1 MAVLTVP
8 TQVLLWG
15 NQQHTMNSTRPQSLF
30 FVCLPELQKLCAATV
45 TLSSQIPETEAR
57 STQIKTCR
65 QLLFLY
71 QEILSAPVMGT
82 LNQVSVV
89 MAIPFY
95 ESGICQAYVE
105 RHGAT
110 LEAPQTVTPALLQT
124 CLSYTLTAR
133 LAPRWNKA
141 GHLLVQGKDF
151 LSHSGRQNAVV
162 IDLNVSERQ
171 LCISVEPCSIRLPPP
186 KLGDFDISANT
197 VKLFDSSENTVIQ
210 QHSILS
216 NWCYVLPSMKMGQ
229 IINISHIIPP
239 ESPFRSYKDFQM
251 HWKSLYGYILPEDLE
266 ETKIYLSVYFK
277 PIGERFF
284 TYPLS
289 CIRSQPVQYF
299 PRTDAESVVNSFLSD
314 MKSNFTQ
321 LCGFPVKMTSK
332 ALYAT
337 KELSRAS
344 VHEIKPKHAKSDGE
358 MVCVVSL
365 TQAPPRKPGLLGIPS
380 SCSTENSHWMERLI
394 KEPGTHSLSSS
405 SKRPGGVSIEATE
418 KSVSNKQIPPGVAE
432 LPAAKSLGTAFESTL
447 TKVGKIIPIFK
458 GKLMQMNGKIT
469 NQTDRKKRENAERHS
484 PIKSVGDSSPR
495 LSVHKSSITQVFKHI
510 QNMPVKTPTDSSVL
524 QVKSMKTHT
533 KCGAPIFRW
542 KTQSSGQNASSDF
555 SENSASGGSPSEVSH
570 KKANS
575 LFFPKNVG
583 PVLQKSNTSPCLN
596 THESSSSRRG
606 KKFTSQN
613 TTQFLEKQHQSTEV
627 HLQICK
633 LDSEM
638 TNSSLSLQ
646 QTKRSNKEAGLNIHE
661 SVFKD
666 TVCMAKSEENKATCH
681 SKDCTAET
689 TSHHSKPNFEQTI
702 TGNKYLTCE
711 TLTSKPTLPVKE
723 SNMEASVKKSC
734 ARRRQQKEEGCS
746 KLKRAKR
753 SKTST

>member
-1 MAVLTVP
+1 
-8 TQVLLWG
+8 
-15 NQQHTMNSTRPQSLF
+15 MNSTRHQSLF
-30 FVCLPELQKLCAATV
+30 FVSLPELQKLCAATV

-57 STQIKTCR
+57 TIQIKTCR

-71 QEILSAPVMGT
+71 QDILSAPVMGT
-82 LNQVSVV
+82 LNQISVV

-95 ESGICQAYVE
+95 ETGICQAYVE

-110 LEAPQTVTPALLQT
+110 LEALQTVTPALLQT

-141 GHLLVQGKDF
+141 GHLLVQ
-151 LSHSGRQNAVV
+151 V

-186 KLGDFDISANT
+186 ELGDFDISANT
-197 VKLFDSSENTVIQ
+197 VKLFDSNENTVIQ

-251 HWKSLYGYILPEDLE
+251 HWKSL
-266 ETKIYLSVYFK
+266 
-277 PIGERFF
+277 
-284 TYPLS
+284 
-289 CIRSQPVQYF
+289 
-299 PRTDAESVVNSFLSD
+299 
-314 MKSNFTQ
+314 
-321 LCGFPVKMTSK
+321 
-332 ALYAT
+332 
-337 KELSRAS
+337 
-344 VHEIKPKHAKSDGE
+344 EIKPKHTKLDGE

-365 TQAPPRKPGLLGIPS
+365 TQAPPRKPTLPGIPS
-380 SCSTENSHWMERLI
+380 PCSTENSHWMERLI
-394 KEPGTHSLSSS
+394 KEPGTNSFSSS
-405 SKRPGGVSIEATE
+405 SNSTGEVSIEATE
-418 KSVSNKQIPPGVAE
+418 KSVSNKQIPGVPQ
-432 LPAAKSLGTAFESTL
+432 LPTAKSSGTPVNSAVEATL
-447 TKVGKIIPIFK
+447 PKVSKIIPIFK

-469 NQTDRKKRENAERHS
+469 NQTDRKKKENAERHS
-484 PIKSVGDSSPR
+484 PIKSVGVSSSM
-495 LSVHKSSITQVFKHI
+495 LSVHKSSITQIFKHI
-510 QNMPVKTPTDSSVL
+510 QNMPVKTPTDNSVL
-524 QVKSMKTHT
+524 QVKNMKTHT
-533 KCGAPIFRW
+533 KHGTPIFRW
-542 KTQSSGQNASSDF
+542 KTQSSGQMANSDF
-555 SENSASGGSPSEVSH
+555 SENLASGGNPSEVNH

-575 LFFPKNVG
+575 PFFLKNVG
-583 PVLQKSNTSPCLN
+583 PVLQKSNTSPCLH
-596 THESSSSRRG
+596 THESFTSSARRG

-613 TTQFLEKQHQSTEV
+613 TAQFLEKQHQSTEV

-638 TNSSLSLQ
+638 TNSCLSLQ
-646 QTKRSNKEAGLNIHE
+646 QTKRSNKGSRLNIHE

-666 TVCMAKSEENKATCH
+666 TVCMAKSEENKAACH

-689 TSHHSKPNFEQTI
+689 TSHHSKPNFEQMI

-734 ARRRQQKEEGCS
+734 ARRRQKEEGYS
-746 KLKRAKR
+746 KLKRARR

>member
-1 MAVLTVP
+1 
-8 TQVLLWG
+8 
-15 NQQHTMNSTRPQSLF
+15 MNSTRHQPLF
-30 FVCLPELQKLCAATV
+30 FVSLPELQKLCAATV
-45 TLSSQIPETEAR
+45 TLSSQIPESEAR

-82 LNQVSVV
+82 LNQISVV
-89 MAIPFY
+89 MAKSFY

-105 RHGAT
+105 RHRAT
-110 LEAPQTVTPALLQT
+110 LEAPQTVTPDLLQT

-133 LAPRWNKA
+133 LAPGWNKA

-171 LCISVEPCSIRLPPP
+171 LCIGVEPCSIRLPPP
-186 KLGDFDISANT
+186 KLGDFDVSANT
-197 VKLFDSSENTVIQ
+197 IKLFDSNENTVIQ

-239 ESPFRSYKDFQM
+239 ESPFHSYKDFQM

-299 PRTDAESVVNSFLSD
+299 PRTDAESVVNSFLAD
-314 MKSNFTQ
+314 MTSNFSQ
-321 LCGFPVKMTSK
+321 LCGFPVKMTRK

-344 VHEIKPKHAKSDGE
+344 VHEIKPKHPKLDGE
-358 MVCVVSL
+358 MFCAVSL
-365 TQAPPRKPGLLGIPS
+365 TQAPPRKPALPVIPAA
-380 SCSTENSHWMERLI
+380 CSTENSHWMERLI
-394 KEPGTHSLSSS
+394 KEPGTHSISSS
-405 SKRPGGVSIEATE
+405 SKSTGGAGIEVTE
-418 KSVSNKQIPPGVAE
+418 KSIGNKQIPGLPE
-432 LPAAKSLGTAFESTL
+432 LPTRKSLGTPVNSAFESTPP
-447 TKVGKIIPIFK
+447 KVSKIIPIFK

-469 NQTDRKKRENAERHS
+469 NQTERKKKENAERHS
-484 PIKSVGDSSPR
+484 PIKSVGISSSM
-495 LSVHKSSITQVFKHI
+495 LSVHKSSITHVFKHV
-510 QNMPVKTPTDSSVL
+510 QNMSVKTPTDSSVL
-524 QVKSMKTHT
+524 QVKNMKTHT
-533 KCGAPIFRW
+533 KHGTPIFRW
-542 KTQSSGQNASSDF
+542 KTQSSEQISNSDF
-555 SENSASGGSPSEVSH
+555 SENSTSGGNPSEVNH

-575 LFFPKNVG
+575 PFFLKNVG
-583 PVLQKSNTSPCLN
+583 PVLQKSNTSLCLN
-596 THESSSSRRG
+596 THDSPISGARRG
-606 KKFTSQN
+606 KKFASQN
-613 TTQFLEKQHQSTEV
+613 TTEFIEKHHQSKEV

-633 LDSEM
+633 LGNEM

-646 QTKRSNKEAGLNIHE
+646 QRKRSSKGAGLNIHE
-661 SVFKD
+661 SVFKV
-666 TVCMAKSEENKATCH
+666 TVCMAKSEGNKAACH

-689 TSHHSKPNFEQTI
+689 TSHHSKPNFEQMM

-723 SNMEASVKKSC
+723 SNMEASVKKGP
-734 ARRRQQKEEGCS
+734 AGKRQKEEGYS

>member
-1 MAVLTVP
+1 
-8 TQVLLWG
+8 
-15 NQQHTMNSTRPQSLF
+15 MNSTRHQSLF
-30 FVCLPELQKLCAATV
+30 FVSLPELQKLCAATV
-45 TLSSQIPETEAR
+45 TLSSQIPESEAR

-71 QEILSAPVMGT
+71 QEVLSAPVMGT
-82 LNQVSVV
+82 LNQISVV

-151 LSHSGRQNAVV
+151 LCHSGRQNAVV

-197 VKLFDSSENTVIQ
+197 TKLFDSNENMVIQ

-251 HWKSLYGYILPEDLE
+251 HWKSL
-266 ETKIYLSVYFK
+266 
-277 PIGERFF
+277 
-284 TYPLS
+284 
-289 CIRSQPVQYF
+289 
-299 PRTDAESVVNSFLSD
+299 
-314 MKSNFTQ
+314 
-321 LCGFPVKMTSK
+321 
-332 ALYAT
+332 
-337 KELSRAS
+337 
-344 VHEIKPKHAKSDGE
+344 EIKPKHTKLDGE

-365 TQAPPRKPGLLGIPS
+365 TQAPPRKPTLPGIPS
-380 SCSTENSHWMERLI
+380 PCSAENSHWMECLI
-394 KEPGTHSLSSS
+394 QEPGAHSFS
-405 SKRPGGVSIEATE
+405 SKTTGGVSIEATE
-418 KSVSNKQIPPGVAE
+418 KSMSNKQIPGVPK
-432 LPAAKSLGTAFESTL
+432 LPTAKSLAPPVNSAFESTPP
-447 TKVGKIIPIFK
+447 KVSKIIPIFK

-469 NQTDRKKRENAERHS
+469 SQTDRKKRENAEWHS
-484 PIKSVGDSSPR
+484 PIKSVGISSSM

-510 QNMPVKTPTDSSVL
+510 QDVPVKTPTDSSAL
-524 QVKSMKTHT
+524 QVKNTKTHPKHGT
-533 KCGAPIFRW
+533 PIFRW
-542 KTQSSGQNASSDF
+542 KTQSNGQITNSDF

-570 KKANS
+570 KKTNS
-575 LFFPKNVG
+575 LFFLKHVG
-583 PVLQKSNTSPCLN
+583 PVLQKSSTSPCLN
-596 THESSSSRRG
+596 THESPTSSARRG
-606 KKFTSQN
+606 KKFASQN
-613 TTQFLEKQHQSTEV
+613 TTQFFEKQHQSKEV

-633 LDSEM
+633 LDNEM
-638 TNSSLSLQ
+638 TISSLPLQ
-646 QTKRSNKEAGLNIHE
+646 QTKRSNKGAGLNIHE

-666 TVCMAKSEENKATCH
+666 TVCMAKSEANKAACH

-689 TSHHSKPNFEQTI
+689 TSHHSKPNFEQMI
-702 TGNKYLTCE
+702 AGSRYLTCE
-711 TLTSKPTLPVKE
+711 TLTSKPTLPDME
-723 SNMEASVKKSC
+723 NNMEASVKKGC
-734 ARRRQQKEEGCS
+734 ARRRQQKEEGYS

>member
-1 MAVLTVP
+1 
-8 TQVLLWG
+8 
-15 NQQHTMNSTRPQSLF
+15 MNSTRHQPLF
-30 FVCLPELQKLCAATV
+30 FVSLPDFQKLCAATV
-45 TLSSQIPETEAR
+45 TLSSQTPETETR

-82 LNQVSVV
+82 LNQISVV

-124 CLSYTLTAR
+124 CLAYTLTAR

-141 GHLLVQGKDF
+141 GHLLVQ
-151 LSHSGRQNAVV
+151 
-162 IDLNVSERQ
+162 DLNVSERQ

-186 KLGDFDISANT
+186 ELEDFDISANT
-197 VKLFDSSENTVIQ
+197 IKLFDSNENTVIQ

-239 ESPFRSYKDFQM
+239 ESPFLSYKDFQM

-266 ETKIYLSVYFK
+266 ETKTYLSVYFK

-299 PRTDAESVVNSFLSD
+299 PRTDAEGVVNSFLSD
-314 MKSNFTQ
+314 MKSNFSQ

-337 KELSRAS
+337 KELSRIVKSSLFNLAALD
-344 VHEIKPKHAKSDGE
+344 VLQEIKPKHTKLDGE

-365 TQAPPRKPGLLGIPS
+365 TEAPPRKPTLPGIPS
-380 SCSTENSHWMERLI
+380 RCSTENSHWMERLI
-394 KEPGTHSLSSS
+394 KEPGAHSFPSSS
-405 SKRPGGVSIEATE
+405 ESPGGVSIGAPE
-418 KSVSNKQIPPGVAE
+418 KSMSNKQIPGVPE
-432 LPAAKSLGTAFESTL
+432 LPAAKSLGTPVNSAFESTL
-447 TKVGKIIPIFK
+447 PKVSKIIPIFK
-458 GKLMQMNGKIT
+458 GKLMQMNGRIT
-469 NQTDRKKRENAERHS
+469 NQTDRKKKESAERHS
-484 PIKSVGDSSPR
+484 PMKSVGVSSSM
-495 LSVHKSSITQVFKHI
+495 LSLHKSSITQVFKHI
-510 QNMPVKTPTDSSVL
+510 QNIRVKTPTDSSVL
-524 QVKSMKTHT
+524 QVKNTKTHT
-533 KCGAPIFRW
+533 KHGAPIFLW
-542 KTQSSGQNASSDF
+542 KTQSSGQMADSDF
-555 SENSASGGSPSEVSH
+555 SESSASRGSPSEVNH
-570 KKANS
+570 KKTNS
-575 LFFPKNVG
+575 PFFLKNAG
-583 PVLQKSNTSPCLN
+583 PVLQKSNTNPCLN
-596 THESSSSRRG
+596 THESSTSSAKKG

-613 TTQFLEKQHQSTEV
+613 TTQFLEKQHQSMEV
-627 HLQICK
+627 CLQICK

-646 QTKRSNKEAGLNIHE
+646 QTKRSNKGAGLNIHE

-666 TVCMAKSEENKATCH
+666 TQHGRICKEKLCQ
-681 SKDCTAET
+681 K
-689 TSHHSKPNFEQTI
+689 K
-702 TGNKYLTCE
+702 TG
-711 TLTSKPTLPVKE
+711 KPTHTHTLLNPF
-723 SNMEASVKKSC
+723 
-734 ARRRQQKEEGCS
+734 QKDGN
-746 KLKRAKR
+746 
-753 SKTST
+753 

>member
-1 MAVLTVP
+1 
-8 TQVLLWG
+8 TQVLLRG
-15 NQQHTMNSTRPQSLF
+15 SQQHTMNSTRHQPLF
-30 FVCLPELQKLCAATV
+30 LVSLPELQKLCAATV
-45 TLSSQIPETEAR
+45 TLSSQIPESEAR
-57 STQIKTCR
+57 TTQIKTCR

-71 QEILSAPVMGT
+71 QEVLSAPVMGT
-82 LNQVSVV
+82 LSQISVV

-133 LAPRWNKA
+133 LAPKWNKA
-141 GHLLVQGKDF
+141 GHLLVQ
-151 LSHSGRQNAVV
+151 V

-197 VKLFDSSENTVIQ
+197 IKLFDSNENTVIQ

-239 ESPFRSYKDFQM
+239 ESPFHSYKDFQM

-266 ETKIYLSVYFK
+266 ETKIYLNVYFK
-277 PIGERFF
+277 PIGER
-284 TYPLS
+284 YPLS

-299 PRTDAESVVNSFLSD
+299 PRTDAESVVNSFLAD
-314 MKSNFTQ
+314 MKSNFSQ

-344 VHEIKPKHAKSDGE
+344 VHNVKPKHTKLDDE

-365 TQAPPRKPGLLGIPS
+365 TQAPPRKPTLSGIPS
-380 SCSTENSHWMERLI
+380 PCSTENSHWMERLI
-394 KEPGTHSLSSS
+394 KEPGAQTFSSS
-405 SKRPGGVSIEATE
+405 RKSTGGVSIEATE
-418 KSVSNKQIPPGVAE
+418 TSLSNKQIPGLPE
-432 LPAAKSLGTAFESTL
+432 LPTAKSLKTPVNAAFESTPP
-447 TKVGKIIPIFK
+447 KVSKIIPIFK
-458 GKLMQMNGKIT
+458 GKLMQMNGKTT

-484 PIKSVGDSSPR
+484 PRKSVGISSSM
-495 LSVHKSSITQVFKHI
+495 LFVHKSSITQVFKHI
-510 QNMPVKTPTDSSVL
+510 QNAPVRTPTDSSVL
-524 QVKSMKTHT
+524 QVKNMKTHT
-533 KCGAPIFRW
+533 KYDTPIFRW
-542 KTQSSGQNASSDF
+542 KTQSSEQIANSDF
-555 SENSASGGSPSEVSH
+555 SENSASGGNPSEVNH

-575 LFFPKNVG
+575 PFFLKNVR
-583 PVLQKSNTSPCLN
+583 PVLQQSSTSPCLS
-596 THESSSSRRG
+596 THESPSSSARRG
-606 KKFTSQN
+606 KRFASQN
-613 TTQFLEKQHQSTEV
+613 TTQFLEKHHQSTEM

-633 LDSEM
+633 LDDEM

-646 QTKRSNKEAGLNIHE
+646 QRKRSNKGAGLNIHE
-661 SVFKD
+661 SIFKV
-666 TVCMAKSEENKATCH
+666 TVCMAKSEGNKAACH
-681 SKDCTAET
+681 SKGCTAET
-689 TSHHSKPNFEQTI
+689 TSPHSKPNFEQAKCKTI
-702 TGNKYLTCE
+702 LDVLTVIKRTQTVLSVQIRKGQC
-711 TLTSKPTLPVKE
+711 
-723 SNMEASVKKSC
+723 SNPRGLLQKHTRTYPR
-734 ARRRQQKEEGCS
+734 ARAAAQRRG
-746 KLKRAKR
+746 
-753 SKTST
+753 

>member
-1 MAVLTVP
+1 
-8 TQVLLWG
+8 
-15 NQQHTMNSTRPQSLF
+15 MNSTRHQSLF
-30 FVCLPELQKLCAATV
+30 FVSLPELQKLCAATV
-45 TLSSQIPETEAR
+45 TLSTQIPETETR

-82 LNQVSVV
+82 LNQISVV

-105 RHGAT
+105 RHRAT

-141 GHLLVQGKDF
+141 GHLLVQ
-151 LSHSGRQNAVV
+151 AVIQKRALCFFFFSNLV

-197 VKLFDSSENTVIQ
+197 VKLFDSNENTVIQ

-266 ETKIYLSVYFK
+266 ETKTYLSVYFK

-314 MKSNFTQ
+314 MKSNFSQ

-344 VHEIKPKHAKSDGE
+344 VHEIKPKHMKLDGE

-365 TQAPPRKPGLLGIPS
+365 TQAPPRKATLPGIPS
-380 SCSTENSHWMERLI
+380 PCSTENSHWMERLI
-394 KEPGTHSLSSS
+394 KEPGTHSFSSS
-405 SKRPGGVSIEATE
+405 SESPGGVSIEAM
-418 KSVSNKQIPPGVAE
+418 SSKQVRGATE
-432 LPAAKSLGTAFESTL
+432 LPAAKSLGTPVNSAFESTVP
-447 TKVGKIIPIFK
+447 KVSKIIPIFK

-469 NQTDRKKRENAERHS
+469 NQTDRKKKESAERHS
-484 PIKSVGDSSPR
+484 PMKSVGVSSSM

-510 QNMPVKTPTDSSVL
+510 QNMPVKTPTDSNVL
-524 QVKSMKTHT
+524 QVKNMKTHS
-533 KCGAPIFRW
+533 KHGAPIFRW
-542 KTQSSGQNASSDF
+542 KTQSSGQNANSDC
-555 SENSASGGSPSEVSH
+555 SENSAAGGSPSEVNH
-570 KKANS
+570 KKTNS
-575 LFFPKNVG
+575 PFFLRNVG

-596 THESSSSRRG
+596 THESSTSSARRG

-613 TTQFLEKQHQSTEV
+613 TTQFLEKQHQSKEL
-627 HLQICK
+627 HLHVCK

-646 QTKRSNKEAGLNIHE
+646 QTKKSNKGAGLNIHE

-666 TVCMAKSEENKATCH
+666 TVCMTKSGENKAACH

-689 TSHHSKPNFEQTI
+689 TSLHSKPNFEQV
-702 TGNKYLTCE
+702 E
-711 TLTSKPTLPVKE
+711 
-723 SNMEASVKKSC
+723 
-734 ARRRQQKEEGCS
+734 
-746 KLKRAKR
+746 
-753 SKTST
+753 

>member
-1 MAVLTVP
+1 
-8 TQVLLWG
+8 
-15 NQQHTMNSTRPQSLF
+15 MNSNRHQTLF
-30 FVCLPELQKLCAATV
+30 FVSLPELQKLCAATV
-45 TLSSQIPETEAR
+45 TLSSQIPESETR

-82 LNQVSVV
+82 LNQISVV

-105 RHGAT
+105 RHRAT
-110 LEAPQTVTPALLQT
+110 LEAPQRVTPAILQT

-133 LAPRWNKA
+133 LAPKWNKA

-162 IDLNVSERQ
+162 LDLNVSERQ

-197 VKLFDSSENTVIQ
+197 IKLFDSNEYTVIQ

-239 ESPFRSYKDFQM
+239 ESPFQSYKDFQM

-266 ETKIYLSVYFK
+266 EIKIYLSVYFR
-277 PIGERFF
+277 PLGERFF

-299 PRTDAESVVNSFLSD
+299 PRTDAESVVNSFLAD
-314 MKSNFTQ
+314 MKSNFSQ

-344 VHEIKPKHAKSDGE
+344 VHEIKPKHTKSDSE
-358 MVCVVSL
+358 TICVVCL
-365 TQAPPRKPGLLGIPS
+365 TQAPPRKPTLPGIPS
-380 SCSTENSHWMERLI
+380 PCSTENSHWMERLI
-394 KEPGTHSLSSS
+394 KEPGRQSFSSS
-405 SKRPGGVSIEATE
+405 SESTGGVSTE
-418 KSVSNKQIPPGVAE
+418 VTRKSISNKQIPGLPE
-432 LPAAKSLGTAFESTL
+432 LTAAKSLGTPVNSAFESTPP
-447 TKVGKIIPIFK
+447 KVSKIIPIFK

-484 PIKSVGDSSPR
+484 PIKSGGISSSM
-495 LSVHKSSITQVFKHI
+495 LSVHKSSITQVFKRI
-510 QNMPVKTPTDSSVL
+510 QNRPVKTPTDSSVP
-524 QVKSMKTHT
+524 QVKNTKTHT
-533 KCGAPIFRW
+533 KHGTPIFRW
-542 KTQSSGQNASSDF
+542 KTQSYEQIANSDF
-555 SENSASGGSPSEVSH
+555 SENSASGGKSSEVNH
-570 KKANS
+570 RKAS
-575 LFFPKNVG
+575 SPFFLKNFG
-583 PVLQKSNTSPCLN
+583 PLLQKSNTSPCLN
-596 THESSSSRRG
+596 TYESPTCSARRG
-606 KKFTSQN
+606 KKFASQN
-613 TTQFLEKQHQSTEV
+613 TNEFLEKHHQSEEV
-627 HLQICK
+627 HLQICQ
-633 LDSEM
+633 LDNEM
-638 TNSSLSLQ
+638 TNSSLSVQ
-646 QTKRSNKEAGLNIHE
+646 QRKRSNKGAGLNIHE
-661 SVFKD
+661 SVFKVM
-666 TVCMAKSEENKATCH
+666 VCMAKSEENKAACH

-689 TSHHSKPNFEQTI
+689 SSHHSKPNFEQTI
-702 TGNKYLTCE
+702 TGNKYLMCE
-711 TLTSKPTLPVKE
+711 TLTSEPTLPVKE
-723 SNMEASVKKSC
+723 SNMEASVKKGC
-734 ARRRQQKEEGCS
+734 ARRRQKEEGYS
-746 KLKRAKR
+746 KLKRAK
-753 SKTST
+753 KK

>member
-1 MAVLTVP
+1 
-8 TQVLLWG
+8 
-15 NQQHTMNSTRPQSLF
+15 MNSTRHQSLF
-30 FVCLPELQKLCAATV
+30 FVSLPELQKLCAATV
-45 TLSSQIPETEAR
+45 TLSSQIPESEAR

-71 QEILSAPVMGT
+71 QEVLSAPVMGT
-82 LNQVSVV
+82 LNQISVV

-105 RHGAT
+105 RHRAT

-141 GHLLVQGKDF
+141 GHLLVQ
-151 LSHSGRQNAVV
+151 V

-186 KLGDFDISANT
+186 KLGDFDISSNT
-197 VKLFDSSENTVIQ
+197 IKLFDSNENTVIQ

-251 HWKSLYGYILPEDLE
+251 HWKSL
-266 ETKIYLSVYFK
+266 
-277 PIGERFF
+277 
-284 TYPLS
+284 
-289 CIRSQPVQYF
+289 
-299 PRTDAESVVNSFLSD
+299 
-314 MKSNFTQ
+314 
-321 LCGFPVKMTSK
+321 
-332 ALYAT
+332 
-337 KELSRAS
+337 
-344 VHEIKPKHAKSDGE
+344 EIKPKHTKLDGE

-365 TQAPPRKPGLLGIPS
+365 TQAPPRKPTLPGIPS
-380 SCSTENSHWMERLI
+380 PCSTENSHWMECLI
-394 KEPGTHSLSSS
+394 QEPGTHSFS
-405 SKRPGGVSIEATE
+405 SKTTGGVSIEATE
-418 KSVSNKQIPPGVAE
+418 KSMSNKQIPGVPK
-432 LPAAKSLGTAFESTL
+432 LPTAKSLAPPVNSAFESTPP
-447 TKVGKIIPIFK
+447 KVSKIIPIFK

-469 NQTDRKKRENAERHS
+469 SQTDRKKRENAEWHS
-484 PIKSVGDSSPR
+484 PIKSVGVSSSM

-510 QNMPVKTPTDSSVL
+510 QDVPVKTPADSSAL
-524 QVKSMKTHT
+524 QVKNTKTHPKHGT
-533 KCGAPIFRW
+533 PIFRW
-542 KTQSSGQNASSDF
+542 KTQSSGQITNSDF
-555 SENSASGGSPSEVSH
+555 SENSASGGNPSEVNH

-575 LFFPKNVG
+575 LLFLKHVG
-583 PVLQKSNTSPCLN
+583 PVLQKSSTSPCLN
-596 THESSSSRRG
+596 THESPASSARRG
-606 KKFTSQN
+606 EKFASQN
-613 TTQFLEKQHQSTEV
+613 TTQFFDKQHQSKEV

-633 LDSEM
+633 LDNEM
-638 TNSSLSLQ
+638 TNSSLPLQ
-646 QTKRSNKEAGLNIHE
+646 QTKRSNKGAGLNIHE

-666 TVCMAKSEENKATCH
+666 TVCMAKSEANKAACH

-689 TSHHSKPNFEQTI
+689 TSHHSKPNFEQMI
-702 TGNKYLTCE
+702 AGNKYLTCE
-711 TLTSKPTLPVKE
+711 TLTSKPTLPDME
-723 SNMEASVKKSC
+723 SNMEASVKKGC
-734 ARRRQQKEEGCS
+734 ARRRQKEGGYS